1 MTTCQVPQ
9 YLAPQVLDYLTPSG
23 TAILTVFGS
32 VPLMDAMPLPLD
44 LEVEVG
50 RFGPNVGGSWNRTE
64 FLAGLLGE
72 ALRLL
77 EEVQGA
83 EDSGLASHGRH
94 PFNIRS
100 RRDTASRKD
109 TFSTAMTRSMGL

>member
-1 MTTCQVPQ
+1 
-9 YLAPQVLDYLTPSG
+9 LDYLTPSG

-64 FLAGLLGE
+64 LLAGLLGE

-77 EEVQGA
+77 
-83 EDSGLASHGRH
+83 
-94 PFNIRS
+94 
-100 RRDTASRKD
+100 
-109 TFSTAMTRSMGL
+109 